1 MLFLFSQAN
10 ITGEYQIPMND
21 TLLLRNG
28 MLHTMTEDAFIGDI
42 LVQNG
47 KIAAVGPSIPA
58 GDATVVELNGRFVL
72 PGFID
77 AHCHIGMWEDG
88 MGEEGAD
95 GNEMTDPITPQLRAI
110 DGLNPFDPC
119 FKEAREA
126 GVTTVVTGP
135 GSANVI
141 GGQFAALKT
150 YGRSVEEMTLRE
162 PVAMKAATGENPK
175 AVYTE
180 KKVAP
185 TTRMA
190 IASLIRSTMVDAI
203 EYQKGM
209 AKDDD
214 KPDRDIAMDALLP
227 VINRELTLKIHAHR
241 ADDIL
246 TALRLAKEF
255 NLKVTIDHCTEGYLI
270 TDVLKE
276 RLVQQGAGI
285 IIGPLLSERSKIELK
300 NLSFSAPRIL
310 DEAGIPFAMMTDHP
324 VIPIQFLPVQAGL
337 AVREGLSEETAF
349 RSITRNAAEIVGIA
363 DRVGTIEPGKDADI
377 AVFDGHPFD
386 FRTHCVLTLINGAI
400 VHDTRKQEA

>member
-1 MLFLFSQAN
+1 M
-10 ITGEYQIPMND
+10 
-21 TLLLRNG
+21 LLLKNG
-28 MLHTMTEDAFIGDI
+28 LIHTMTKDAFMGDI
-42 LVQNG
+42 LVDNG
-47 KIAAVGPSIPA
+47 TIIAVGPSLSA
-58 GDATVVELNGRFVL
+58 ENAEVVELNGRFVL
-72 PGFID
+72 PGLID

-88 MGEEGAD
+88 MGEEGSD
-95 GNEMTDPITPQLRAI
+95 GNEMTDPITPELRAV

-119 FKEAREA
+119 FREAREG

-150 YGRSVEEMTLRE
+150 YGRSIEEMTLRD
-162 PVAMKAATGENPK
+162 PIAMKAATGENPK
-175 AVYTE
+175 AVYSE

-190 IASLIRSTMVDAI
+190 IASLFRSTMTDAI

-209 AKDDD
+209 AKEED
-214 KPDRDIAMDALLP
+214 KPDKDIAMEALLP

-246 TALRLAKEF
+246 TGLRLAKEF

-270 TDVLKE
+270 TDVLKD
-276 RLVQQGAGI
+276 RLVEQGAGI

-310 DEAGIPFAMMTDHP
+310 EEAGIRFAMMTDHP

-337 AVREGLSEETAF
+337 AVREGLSEETAL
-349 RSITRNAAEIVGIA
+349 RSITRYAAEIVGIS
-363 DRVGTIEPGKDADI
+363 DRVGTLEAGKDADI

-386 FRTHCVLTLINGAI
+386 YKTHCVLTLINGRI
-400 VHDTRKQEA
+400 VHDSRKREA

>member
-1 MLFLFSQAN
+1 M
-10 ITGEYQIPMND
+10 
-21 TLLLRNG
+21 LLLKNG
-28 MLHTMTEDAFIGDI
+28 LIHTMMGDTFSGDI
-42 LVQNG
+42 LVENG
-47 KIAAVGPSIPA
+47 KISAVGRDLSA
-58 GDATVVELNGRFVL
+58 NGAEVIDLTGKFVL
-72 PGFID
+72 PGLID

-95 GNEMTDPITPQLRAI
+95 GNEMTHPITPELRAV

-119 FKEAREA
+119 FREARDA

-150 YGRSVEEMTLRE
+150 VGRSIEEMTLRD
-162 PVAMKAATGENPK
+162 PIAMKAATGENPK
-175 AVYTE
+175 GVYAE

-190 IASLIRSTMVDAI
+190 IASLFRSTMTDAI

-209 AKDDD
+209 EKEED

-227 VINRELTLKIHAHR
+227 VINRELTVKIHAHR

-246 TALRLAKEF
+246 TGLRLAKEF
-255 NLKVTIDHCTEGYLI
+255 NLKVTIDHCTEGYMI
-270 TDVLKE
+270 TDVLKD
-276 RLVQQGAGI
+276 RLIEQGAGI

-300 NLSFSAPRIL
+300 NLTFAAPRIL
-310 DEAGIPFAMMTDHP
+310 EEAGIPFAMMTDHP

-337 AVREGLSEETAF
+337 AVREGLSEETAL
-349 RSITRNAAEIVGIA
+349 RSITRYAAEIVGIS
-363 DRVGTIEPGKDADI
+363 DRVGTLEAGKDADI
-377 AVFDGHPFD
+377 AVYDGHPFD
-386 FRTHCVLTLINGAI
+386 YRTHCVLTLINGKV
-400 VHDTRKQEA
+400 VHSTLNREA

>member
-1 MLFLFSQAN
+1 M
-10 ITGEYQIPMND
+10 
-21 TLLLRNG
+21 LLLKNG
-28 MLHTMTEDAFIGDI
+28 RIHTMTQEAFSGDLLI
-42 LVQNG
+42 DNG
-47 KIAAVGPSIPA
+47 KIVAVGANLSA
-58 GDATVVELNGRFVL
+58 NGAEVIDLGGKFVL
-72 PGFID
+72 PGLID

-95 GNEMTDPITPQLRAI
+95 GNEMTDPITPELRAV

-119 FKEAREA
+119 FKEARDA

-150 YGRSVEEMTLRE
+150 CGRSIEEMTLRD
-162 PVAMKAATGENPK
+162 PIAMKAATGENPK
-175 AVYTE
+175 GVYAE

-190 IASLIRSTMVDAI
+190 IASLFRSTMTDAL

-209 AKDDD
+209 AKEED
-214 KPDRDIAMDALLP
+214 KPDRDIAMEALLP
-227 VINRELTLKIHAHR
+227 VLSRDLTVKIHAHR

-246 TALRLAKEF
+246 TGLRLAKEF

-270 TDVLKE
+270 TDVLKD
-276 RLVQQGAGI
+276 RLIEQGAGI

-300 NLSFSAPRIL
+300 NLSFSAPRVL
-310 DEAGIPFAMMTDHP
+310 EEAGIPFAMMTDHP

-337 AVREGLSEETAF
+337 AVREGLSEETAL
-349 RSITRNAAEIVGIA
+349 RSITRYAAEIVGIQ
-363 DRVGTIEPGKDADI
+363 DRVGTLEAGKDADV

-386 FRTHCVLTLINGAI
+386 YRTHCVLTLINGKV
-400 VHDTRKQEA
+400 VHNTLKQEA

>member
-1 MLFLFSQAN
+1 M
-10 ITGEYQIPMND
+10 
-21 TLLLRNG
+21 LLLKHG
-28 MLHTMTEDAFIGDI
+28 LIHTMNEPAFVGDLLI
-42 LVQNG
+42 EQG
-47 KIAAVGPSIPA
+47 KITAVGASRA
-58 GDATVVELNGRFVL
+58 CEGATVLNLEGLSVF

-95 GNEMTDPITPQLRAI
+95 GNEMTDPITPELRAV

-119 FKEAREA
+119 FKEARDA

-150 YGRSVEEMTLRE
+150 CGRSIEEMTLRD
-162 PVAMKAATGENPK
+162 PIAMKAATGENPK
-175 AVYTE
+175 GVYAE

-190 IASLIRSTMVDAI
+190 IASLFRSTMTDAL

-209 AKDDD
+209 AKEED
-214 KPDRDIAMDALLP
+214 KPDRDIAMEALLP
-227 VINRELTLKIHAHR
+227 VLSRDLTVKIHAHR

-246 TALRLAKEF
+246 TGLRLAKEF
-255 NLKVTIDHCTEGYLI
+255 NLKVTIDHCTEGYMI
-270 TDVLKE
+270 TDVLKD
-276 RLVQQGAGI
+276 RLIEQGAGI

-300 NLSFSAPRIL
+300 NLSFEAPRIL
-310 DEAGIPFAMMTDHP
+310 EEAGIPFAMMTDHP

-337 AVREGLSEETAF
+337 AVREGLSEETAL
-349 RSITRNAAEIVGIA
+349 RSITRYAAEIVGIS
-363 DRVGTIEPGKDADI
+363 DRVGTLEVGKDADI

-386 FRTHCVLTLINGAI
+386 FRTHCVLTLINGKP
-400 VHDTRKQEA
+400 VYQSRKREA

>member
-1 MLFLFSQAN
+1 M
-10 ITGEYQIPMND
+10 
-21 TLLLRNG
+21 LLLKHG
-28 MLHTMTEDAFIGDI
+28 LIHTMNEPAFVGDI
-42 LVQNG
+42 LIDNG
-47 KIAAVGPSIPA
+47 TIASIGASLSVA
-58 GDATVVELNGRFVL
+58 GAQMLDLEGLSVF
-72 PGFID
+72 PGLID

-88 MGEEGAD
+88 VGEEGAD
-95 GNEMTDPITPQLRAI
+95 GNEMTDPITPELRAI

-126 GVTTVVTGP
+126 GITTVVTGP

-150 YGRSVEEMTLRE
+150 YGRSVEEMTLKA
-162 PVAMKAATGENPK
+162 PIAMKAATGENPK
-175 AVYTE
+175 TVYAE

-190 IASLIRSTMVDAI
+190 IASLFRSTMTSAI

-209 AKDDD
+209 AKDED
-214 KPDRDIAMDALLP
+214 KPDRDIAMEALLP
-227 VINRELTLKIHAHR
+227 VINRELTVKVHAHR

-255 NLKVTIDHCTEGYLI
+255 DLRITIDHCTEGYLI

-276 RLVQQGAGI
+276 RLIEQGAGI

-300 NLSFSAPRIL
+300 NLSFAAPRIL
-310 DEAGIPFAMMTDHP
+310 DEAGISFALMTDHP
-324 VIPIQFLPVQAGL
+324 VIPIQFLAVQAGL
-337 AVREGLSEETAF
+337 AVREGLNEQTAF
-349 RSITRNAAEIVGIA
+349 RSITKTAAEIVGVS
-363 DRVGTIEPGKDADI
+363 DRVGSLEVGKDADI

-386 FRTHCVLTLINGAI
+386 FRTHCVLTLINGAV
-400 VHDTRKQEA
+400 VHDKRKREA

>member
-1 MLFLFSQAN
+1 M
-10 ITGEYQIPMND
+10 
-21 TLLLRNG
+21 LLLKNG
-28 MLHTMTEDAFIGDI
+28 LIHTMTENAFPGDI
-42 LVQNG
+42 LVDNG
-47 KIAAVGPSIPA
+47 KIVAVGPALSQEGAEVIDL
-58 GDATVVELNGRFVL
+58 GGRFVL
-72 PGFID
+72 PGLID

-88 MGEEGAD
+88 MGEEGSD
-95 GNEMTDPITPQLRAI
+95 GNEMTDPITPELRAV

-119 FKEAREA
+119 FAEARA
-126 GVTTVVTGP
+126 GGITTVVTGP

-150 YGRSVEEMTLRE
+150 YGRSIEEMTLRD
-162 PVAMKAATGENPK
+162 PIAMKAATGENPK
-175 AVYTE
+175 AVYSE

-190 IASLIRSTMVDAI
+190 IASLFRSTMTDAQ

-209 AKDDD
+209 AKEDD
-214 KPDRDIAMDALLP
+214 KPDKDIAMEALLP

-246 TALRLAKEF
+246 TGLRLAKEF

-270 TDVLKE
+270 TDVLKD
-276 RLVQQGAGI
+276 RLIEQGAGI

-310 DEAGIPFAMMTDHP
+310 EEAGIPFAMMTDHP
-324 VIPIQFLPVQAGL
+324 VIPIQFLPVQAGI

-349 RSITRNAAEIVGIA
+349 RSITRYAAEIVGIS
-363 DRVGTIEPGKDADI
+363 DRVGTLEAGKDADI

-386 FRTHCVLTLINGAI
+386 YKTHCVLTLINGKI
-400 VHDTRKQEA
+400 VHDSRRQEA

>member
-1 MLFLFSQAN
+1 M
-10 ITGEYQIPMND
+10 
-21 TLLLRNG
+21 LLLKNG
-28 MLHTMTEDAFIGDI
+28 LIHTMTGETFSGDI
-42 LVQNG
+42 LVNDG
-47 KIAAVGPSIPA
+47 KISAVGRDLSADGAEVIDLA
-58 GDATVVELNGRFVL
+58 GKFVL
-72 PGFID
+72 PGLID

-95 GNEMTDPITPQLRAI
+95 GNEMTHPITPELRAV

-119 FKEAREA
+119 FREARDA

-150 YGRSVEEMTLRE
+150 VGRSIEEMTLRD

-175 AVYTE
+175 GVYAE

-190 IASLIRSTMVDAI
+190 IASLFRSTMTDAI

-209 AKDDD
+209 EKEED

-227 VINRELTLKIHAHR
+227 VINRELTVKIHAHR

-246 TALRLAKEF
+246 TGLRLAKEF
-255 NLKVTIDHCTEGYLI
+255 NLKVTIDHCTEGYMI
-270 TDVLKE
+270 TDVLKD
-276 RLVQQGAGI
+276 RLIEQGAGI

-300 NLSFSAPRIL
+300 NLTFAAPRIL
-310 DEAGIPFAMMTDHP
+310 EEAGIPFAMMTDHP

-337 AVREGLSEETAF
+337 AVREGLSEETAL
-349 RSITRNAAEIVGIA
+349 RSITRYAAEIVGIS
-363 DRVGTIEPGKDADI
+363 DRVGTLEAGKDADI

-386 FRTHCVLTLINGAI
+386 YRTHCVLTLINGKV
-400 VHDTRKQEA
+400 VHSTLNREA

>member
-1 MLFLFSQAN
+1 M
-10 ITGEYQIPMND
+10 
-21 TLLLRNG
+21 LLLKNG
-28 MLHTMTEDAFIGDI
+28 LLHTMTQDAFAGDI
-42 LVQNG
+42 LIDNG
-47 KIAAVGPSIPA
+47 KIAAIGASLSADGAEVIDLG
-58 GDATVVELNGRFVL
+58 GQFVL
-72 PGFID
+72 PGLID

-95 GNEMTDPITPQLRAI
+95 GNEMTDPITPELRAV

-150 YGRSVEEMTLRE
+150 YGRSIEEMTLRD
-162 PVAMKAATGENPK
+162 PIAMKAATGENPK
-175 AVYTE
+175 GVYAE

-190 IASLIRSTMVDAI
+190 IASLFRSTMTDAI

-209 AKDDD
+209 AKEED
-214 KPDRDIAMDALLP
+214 KPDRDIAMDALQP
-227 VINRELTLKIHAHR
+227 VINREMTVKIHAHR

-246 TALRLAKEF
+246 TGLRLAKEF
-255 NLKVTIDHCTEGYLI
+255 NLKVTIDHCTEGYMI
-270 TDVLKE
+270 TDVLKD
-276 RLVQQGAGI
+276 RLLEQGAGI

-300 NLSFSAPRIL
+300 NLSFKAPRIL
-310 DEAGIPFAMMTDHP
+310 EEAGIPFAMMTDHP
-324 VIPIQFLPVQAGL
+324 VIPIQFLPIQAGI
-337 AVREGLSEETAF
+337 AVREGLSEETAL
-349 RSITRNAAEIVGIA
+349 RSITRYAAEIVGIS
-363 DRVGTIEPGKDADI
+363 DRVGTLEVGKDADI

-386 FRTHCVLTLINGAI
+386 FRTHCVLTLINGKP
-400 VHDTRKQEA
+400 VYQSRKREA

>member
-1 MLFLFSQAN
+1 M
-10 ITGEYQIPMND
+10 
-21 TLLLRNG
+21 LLLKNG
-28 MLHTMTEDAFIGDI
+28 QIHTMTQEAFSGDLLI
-42 LVQNG
+42 DNG
-47 KIAAVGPSIPA
+47 KIVAVGANLSA
-58 GDATVVELNGRFVL
+58 NGAEVIDLGGKFVL
-72 PGFID
+72 PGLID

-95 GNEMTDPITPQLRAI
+95 GNEMTDPITPELRAV

-119 FKEAREA
+119 FKEARDA

-150 YGRSVEEMTLRE
+150 CGRSIEEMTLRD
-162 PVAMKAATGENPK
+162 PIAMKAATGENPK
-175 AVYTE
+175 GVYAE

-190 IASLIRSTMVDAI
+190 IASLFRSTMTDAL

-209 AKDDD
+209 AKEED
-214 KPDRDIAMDALLP
+214 KPDRDIAMEALLP
-227 VINRELTLKIHAHR
+227 VLSRDLTVKIHAHR

-246 TALRLAKEF
+246 TGLRLAKEF

-270 TDVLKE
+270 TDVLKG
-276 RLVQQGAGI
+276 RLIEQGAGI

-300 NLSFSAPRIL
+300 NLSFCAPRVL
-310 DEAGIPFAMMTDHP
+310 EEAGIPFAMMTDHP

-337 AVREGLSEETAF
+337 AVREGLSEETAL
-349 RSITRNAAEIVGIA
+349 RSITRYAAEIVGIQ
-363 DRVGTIEPGKDADI
+363 DRVGTLEAGKDADV

-386 FRTHCVLTLINGAI
+386 YRTHCVLTLINGKV
-400 VHDTRKQEA
+400 VHNTLKQEA

>member
-1 MLFLFSQAN
+1 M
-10 ITGEYQIPMND
+10 
-21 TLLLRNG
+21 LLLKNG
-28 MLHTMTEDAFIGDI
+28 LIHTMTKDAFIGDI
-42 LVQNG
+42 LVDNG
-47 KIAAVGPSIPA
+47 TIVAVGPSLSA
-58 GDATVVELNGRFVL
+58 ENAEVVELNGRFVL
-72 PGFID
+72 PGLID

-88 MGEEGAD
+88 MGEEGSD
-95 GNEMTDPITPQLRAI
+95 GNEMTDPITPELRAV

-119 FKEAREA
+119 FREAREG

-150 YGRSVEEMTLRE
+150 YGRSIEEMTLRD
-162 PVAMKAATGENPK
+162 PIAMKAATGENPK
-175 AVYTE
+175 AVYSE

-190 IASLIRSTMVDAI
+190 IASLFRSTMTDAI

-209 AKDDD
+209 AKEED
-214 KPDRDIAMDALLP
+214 KPDKDIAMEALLP

-246 TALRLAKEF
+246 TGLRLAKEF

-270 TDVLKE
+270 TDVLKD
-276 RLVQQGAGI
+276 RLVEQSAGI

-310 DEAGIPFAMMTDHP
+310 EEAGIRFAMMTDHP

-337 AVREGLSEETAF
+337 AVREGLSEETAL
-349 RSITRNAAEIVGIA
+349 RSITRYAAEIVGIS
-363 DRVGTIEPGKDADI
+363 DRVGTLEAGKDADI

-386 FRTHCVLTLINGAI
+386 YKTHCVLTLINGRI
-400 VHDTRKQEA
+400 VHDSRKREA

>member
-1 MLFLFSQAN
+1 M
-10 ITGEYQIPMND
+10 
-21 TLLLRNG
+21 LLLKNG
-28 MLHTMTEDAFIGDI
+28 LIHTMTQEAFSGDI
-42 LVQNG
+42 LIDDG
-47 KIAAVGPSIPA
+47 KIAAVGTSLTANGAQEI
-58 GDATVVELNGRFVL
+58 DLNGMFVL
-72 PGFID
+72 PGLID

-88 MGEEGAD
+88 MGEEGSD
-95 GNEMTDPITPQLRAI
+95 GNEMTNPITPELRAV

-119 FKEAREA
+119 FREARE
-126 GVTTVVTGP
+126 GGITTVVTGP

-150 YGRSVEEMTLRE
+150 YGRSVEEMTLKD
-162 PVAMKAATGENPK
+162 PIAMKAATGENPK
-175 AVYTE
+175 AVYSE

-190 IASLIRSTMVDAI
+190 IASLFRSTMTEAL

-209 AKDDD
+209 AKEED
-214 KPDRDIAMDALLP
+214 KPDRDIGMDALLP
-227 VINRELTLKIHAHR
+227 VVNRELTVKIHAHR

-270 TDVLKE
+270 ADVLKE
-276 RLVQQGAGI
+276 RLAEQGAGI
-285 IIGPLLSERSKIELK
+285 VIGPLLSERSKIELK

-310 DEAGIPFAMMTDHP
+310 EEAGIKFALMTDHP

-349 RSITRNAAEIVGIA
+349 RSMTRYAAEIVGI
-363 DRVGTIEPGKDADI
+363 DTRVGTLEAGKDADI

-386 FRTHCVLTLINGAI
+386 YKTHCVLTLINGAI
-400 VHDTRKQEA
+400 VHDSRGREA

>member
-1 MLFLFSQAN
+1 MLLLKN
-10 ITGEYQIPMND
+10 GTIHPMN
-21 TLLLRNG
+21 G
-28 MLHTMTEDAFIGDI
+28 EAFTGDVLI
-42 LVQNG
+42 QDG
-47 KIAAVGPSIPA
+47 KIHSLGKNLNVK
-58 GDATVVELNGRFVL
+58 DAEEIDLSGKLVF

-126 GVTTVVTGP
+126 GVTTAVTGP

-150 YGRSVEEMTLRE
+150 CGRSVEDMILKD
-162 PVAMKAATGENPK
+162 PIAMKAATGENPK
-175 AVYTE
+175 TVYAE
-180 KKVAP
+180 KKVTP

-190 IASLIRSTMVDAI
+190 IASLFRETLTDAQ
-203 EYQKGM
+203 EYQKDLDS
-209 AKDDD
+209 KSEDK
-214 KPDRDIAMDALLP
+214 KPDRDIAMEALLP
-227 VINRELTLKIHAHR
+227 VLNRELTMKVHAHR

-255 NLKVTIDHCTEGYLI
+255 NIKITIDHCTEGYMI

-276 RLVQQGAGI
+276 RLEAQGAGI

-300 NLSFSAPRIL
+300 NLSFKAPRIL
-310 DEAGIPFAMMTDHP
+310 DEAGIDFAMMTDHP

-337 AVREGLSEETAF
+337 AVREGLCEETALK
-349 RSITRNAAEIVGIA
+349 SITINAAKIVGI
-363 DRVGTIEPGKDADI
+363 DERVGSLEAGKDADV
-377 AVFDGHPFD
+377 AVFDAHPFD
-386 FRTHCVLTLINGAI
+386 YRAHCVLTLINGKI
-400 VHDTRKQEA
+400 VHNALKAEA